1 MNQYL
6 IGDNITHLKNMDV
19 SCDLIYIDPPY
30 NTGRNFGDYED
41 KWTTMKDYAEGF
53 LYPRLELCYEI
64 LKSTG
69 SIVVHVEPRN
79 SHHVRFGLDKI
90 FGHTK
95 FRNEISWKSGGH
107 SKNLN
112 QLGRMHDTIIVYSK
126 SSNYTFNPIYFPY
139 DEEYLKNT
147 REDDR
152 GKYSTSAIHNSQP
165 EVNPRPNLRYEWNGH
180 NRQWYTTKEKMQV
193 LHDENRL
200 LYNVKGIPRIKRYVH
215 EMDGIPI
222 TDLWT
227 DISNTQAGEKVDY
240 ATQKPVSLLK
250 RIINLYSNEGDLVV
264 DMFGGSGTTG
274 IAAIQTNRK
283 YLLIDINPKGKRIFE
298 ERCEKIP
305 LPAGTLASCF
315 TL

>member
-1 MNQYL
+1 
-6 IGDNITHLKNMDV
+6 MDV

-41 KWTTMKDYAEGF
+41 KWSTMKDYAEGF

-64 LKSTG
+64 LKPTG
-69 SIVVHVEPRN
+69 NIVVHVEPRN

-139 DEEYLKNT
+139 DEKYLKNT

-152 GKYSTSAIHNSQP
+152 GKYATSAIHNSQP

-200 LYNVKGIPRIKRYVH
+200 AYNTKGIPRIKRYVH

-283 YLLIDINPKGKRIFE
+283 YLLIDINSKGKRIFE

-305 LPAGTLASCF
+305 LPPATLDSCF
-315 TL
+315 RDTL